1 MWSIPQNCVNV
12 KSCNLN
18 LYLEIA
24 MGKTTEEK
32 KTMRIGCKESVMESD
47 ETFLETKRF
56 TTN

>member
-1 MWSIPQNCVNV
+1 
-12 KSCNLN
+12 
-18 LYLEIA
+18 

-47 ETFLETKRF
+47 ETFRETKRF

>member
-12 KSCNLN
+12 ESCNLN
-18 LYLEIA
+18 LYLAIA

-32 KTMRIGCKESVMESD
+32 ETMRIGCKESVMESD